1 VKILGKPTGVLSL
14 DANPF
19 KREIQMAENEITRVM
34 SKSTN
39 MLKRVYWLYSHTM
52 GIQNMIMENVK
63 GMAGFQVLQQA
74 QQLMSTGIIIEQRQM
89 EAFAALAKATA
100 PGGNPAYFFLYGLLQ
115 TEVAA
120 LIANYARQQISARDA
135 EMLQASIGRVNTL
148 TAGFRLE

>member
-89 EAFAALAKATA
+89 EAFAALGKAQA
-100 PGGNPAYFFLYGLLQ
+100 NPAYYILYGLLQ